1 MNYTDEQKENILRH
15 YNSIEEYERIT
26 LEREARQYLKDT
38 DYIVI
43 KAYEYFLAGKE
54 LEKNYTEQINK
65 REEMRTIIRNLEK
78 QEN

>member
-26 LEREARQYLKDT
+26 LEREAKQYLKDT

-43 KAYEYFLAGKE
+43 KAYEYFLARKE
-54 LEKNYTEQINK
+54 LEKDYTEQINK

>member
-38 DYIVI
+38 DYIII

-54 LEKNYTEQINK
+54 LEKDYAEQMKK
-65 REEMRTIIRNLEK
+65 REEMRTIIRNLK
-78 QEN
+78 K

>member
-38 DYIVI
+38 DYIII

-54 LEKNYTEQINK
+54 LEKDYAEQINK
-65 REEMRTIIRNLEK
+65 REQMRNIIRNLENN
-78 QEN
+78 Q

>member
-54 LEKNYTEQINK
+54 LEKDYTEQMKK
-65 REEMRTIIRNLEK
+65 REEMRTIIRNLENN
-78 QEN
+78 Q